1 MKILDQRTSSRIDSY
16 FEGFEKERTW
26 VGVLDI
32 LMIYEQLSRERERER
47 WWTRPCDAGRT
58 LLYTRL
64 QQARHMTDSLFT

>member
-1 MKILDQRTSSRIDSY
+1 MKILDQRTSSRINSY

-32 LMIYEQLSRERERER
+32 LMIYEQLSRERERGMVDKKLRRER
-47 WWTRPCDAGRT
+47 I

-64 QQARHMTDSLFT
+64 QQARHMTNFLFT